1 MLAIPER
8 VTGPG
13 GVTQELIWHKPKG
26 RGDGDFQPIACSDDE
41 GITLPWGKRDI
52 SLRLDKS
59 GERWCE
65 DCLKLIRAAR

>member
-26 RGDGDFQPIACSDDE
+26 SVVADFQPIACSEDE
-41 GITLPWGKRDI
+41 GITLPWAKHDVP
-52 SLRLDKS
+52 LRLDNP
-59 GERWCE
+59 GERWCD